1 MGVDFS
7 KRELDW
13 SSLLVGD
20 VKKWWDTSNSVCLYV
35 QFSERILI
43 KKYFKN
49 AATRN
54 SDIPLSMMK
63 VTLRK
68 GKTS

>member
-35 QFSERILI
+35 QFSERI
-43 KKYFKN
+43 KKKKKKN